1 MITITVVAILGG
13 LLVLVL
19 MELFKKQKAPAQ
31 PVEDLANLKASDAR
45 IGDSISI
52 SGAGDQMTDLDF
64 TAESST
70 WIDTGSRRWFE
81 LSGPY
86 KNRRVTMR
94 VDSSSDD
101 LEVALHTDPRKLTIE
116 DLGLSEEDLAQ
127 LDERQNTADSFGF
140 DGKDWLYRM
149 SCEAHATRNN
159 LPQPRG
165 FYYWEFRE
173 QNGNGILAVRKEQ
186 NDPFAVALYQ
196 SITPG
201 DVTVYRGR

>member
-1 MITITVVAILGG
+1 MITTTVVAILGA
-13 LLVLVL
+13 LLLLVL

-52 SGAGDQMTDLDF
+52 SGAGDSMTDLDL
-64 TAESST
+64 TADSST

-94 VDSSSDD
+94 VDSSGDD
-101 LEVALHTDPRKLTIE
+101 LEVALHADPRKLTIQ
-116 DLGLSEEDLAQ
+116 DLGLSEEDLAEM
-127 LDERQNTADSFGF
+127 DERQNTGDTFDF
-140 DGKDWLYRM
+140 DGKTWLFRM

-173 QNGNGILAVRKEQ
+173 QNGGGILAVRKEQ
-186 NDPFAVALYQ
+186 NDPFAVVLYQ
-196 SITPG
+196 SIPPEN
-201 DVTVYRGR
+201 VTVYRGR